1 MQSCLGITLSDKL
14 IKYAKVEK
22 DANNLKVVSFGVKFY
37 EAQDLYATIGQII
50 NETDSKRTPVSI
62 NTINEQY
69 YYFNIFNLTN
79 NDYAKKAIELEFESF
94 CNDNHLNPRV
104 YEGRYT
110 KTKDLVNQDKEK
122 VIYIYQNK
130 LELEE
135 KLNSFKDARVT
146 TITPTSTSIANIMNL
161 EKGKNIL
168 VVDLEDRTTVTT
180 IINQQINNV
189 DILTQGLQQTFEA
202 IQTKENSTAKAY
214 EVMKN
219 TTIYTMEM
227 QANAGMDKNMEY
239 LQYIVPS
246 LYKITQELQNITK
259 NYKKIDKIYLTGYG
273 TTINNIDLYFQEYF
287 KDTKVEIL
295 KPFFLENTAQN
306 NIKDYIE
313 VNSAIALAIQGLGY
327 GIKALN
333 FIGTKAAFKDM
344 KSLLSMDVKDIKG
357 LMGAGRGSSKTKG
370 ASKFNFDFS
379 LKGAFDNVDA
389 GLVRNIFVILIV
401 TIVFCVASYLLS
413 EQIEKQKEVAQDIID
428 DTQQQIQLA
437 EADDYKIKDKT
448 QDYQRYKLNLENT
461 SSAIETK
468 RSRKNQITTLL
479 NRIIYTIPKE
489 AIITQIQ
496 NTEKTSGSSTVQHIK
511 IDVQARAYDK
521 LAYFVAKL
529 KSASVLENIVST
541 EGSKEGDY
549 VKISI
554 EGDLKTY

>member
-22 DANNLKVVSFGVKFY
+22 DSNNLKVVSFGVKFY
-37 EAQDLYATIGQII
+37 EPQDLTNTIEQII
-50 NETDSKRTPVSI
+50 NETDSKKTPISI
-62 NTINEQY
+62 NTLNEQY

-79 NDYAKKAIELEFESF
+79 NDYAKKAIEIEFESF

-104 YEGRYT
+104 YEGRFT
-110 KTKDLVNQDKEK
+110 KTKDLINQDKEK

-161 EKGKNIL
+161 ERGKNIL

-189 DILTQGLQQTFEA
+189 DILTQGLAQTFEA
-202 IQTKENSTAKAY
+202 IKTKENSTAKAY

-227 QANAGMDKNMEY
+227 QTANTMDKNMEY

-246 LYKITQELQNITK
+246 LYNVTQELQNITK

-287 KDTKVEIL
+287 RDTKVEIL

-327 GIKALN
+327 GIKSLN
-333 FIGTKAAFKDM
+333 FVGTKAAFKDM
-344 KSLLSMDVKDIKG
+344 KSLLSMDVKDIKSFMGKSSG
-357 LMGAGRGSSKTKG
+357 LKTKG
-370 ASKFNFDFS
+370 SKLNLDFS
-379 LKGAFDNVDA
+379 LKGSFDNVDA
-389 GLVRNIFVILIV
+389 GLLRNVFVILVI

-413 EQIEKQKEVAQDIID
+413 DQIQKQKAVAEEIIT
-428 DTQQQIQLA
+428 DTEQQIRLA

-489 AIITQIQ
+489 ATITQIQ
-496 NTEKTSGSSTVQHIK
+496 NTEKTSGTSTIQHIK
-511 IDVQARAYDK
+511 IDVQAKAYDK

-529 KSASVLENIVST
+529 KSASVMENIVST
-541 EGSKEGDY
+541 EGTKEGDY